1 MRTYSKTELFCLLDM
16 VIELFKKEKTLAEI
30 SPPVTIVGDIH
41 GQFED
46 LVRLLNTR
54 NSSENAKSKPIYGFS
69 TKKWVFLGDYV
80 DRGYKSL
87 DCICLVFS
95 LKICFPKQYI
105 LLRGNHE
112 TRAINFRYGFRVCS
126 VVVLKIPAKPS
137 FIRNNKRGL
146 SVCFNEAAVNET
158 CRLLN
163 ISLIVRGHQM
173 MPAGFKFFADRKL
186 CTIFSAPRYMNE
198 IDNSGAVMK
207 VASNGKISISIMKNP
222 NFAMKMFLLQMKS
235 HNSLDHRNM
244 RLSKNSN
251 NLPS

>member
-69 TKKWVFLGDYV
+69 TKKYAFPNNTFFCEEITKHGQSISDM
-80 DRGYKSL
+80 DL
-87 DCICLVFS
+87 D
-95 LKICFPKQYI
+95 
-105 LLRGNHE
+105 
-112 TRAINFRYGFRVCS
+112 
-126 VVVLKIPAKPS
+126 PAKPS

>member
-1 MRTYSKTELFCLLDM
+1 
-16 VIELFKKEKTLAEI
+16 
-30 SPPVTIVGDIH
+30 
-41 GQFED
+41 
-46 LVRLLNTR
+46 
-54 NSSENAKSKPIYGFS
+54 
-69 TKKWVFLGDYV
+69 
-80 DRGYKSL
+80 
-87 DCICLVFS
+87 
-95 LKICFPKQYI
+95 
-105 LLRGNHE
+105 
-112 TRAINFRYGFRVCS
+112 
-126 VVVLKIPAKPS
+126 
-137 FIRNNKRGL
+137 
-146 SVCFNEAAVNET
+146 
-158 CRLLN
+158 
-163 ISLIVRGHQM
+163 M